1 MSLSIQHVFKVAR
14 KLDDTVLI
22 SGLLSLYKLVGGCH
36 KEHTNAPSLC
46 PHAPMMI
53 KGRSVIITFTC
64 QRSTGSLSKHGLLL
78 QVDSSSYWKLKD
90 KKTDKRVK
98 DKKKALYVERATQ
111 ILDDDGF
118 CQKLDVWLCS
128 KLMCYPLVS
137 GLSF

>member
-1 MSLSIQHVFKVAR
+1 MTLFLSQGCYPYINMLVFV
-14 KLDDTVLI
+14 
-22 SGLLSLYKLVGGCH
+22 
-36 KEHTNAPSLC
+36 TNAPSLC
-46 PHAPMMI
+46 PHAPMMT
-53 KGRSVIITFTC
+53 KGRSVIITFTF

-78 QVDSSSYWKLKD
+78 QVDSSRYWKLKD

-98 DKKKALYVERATQ
+98 DKKKVPYVERATQ